1 MWTQHEDCERIIAAA
16 WNTLVEG
23 RLMHQV
29 VEKIKHT
36 RVFLL
41 QWYRSVFCATKG
53 EIKRVHDKLRVVWNE
68 HCDDS
73 TLTTYIQRA
82 SGRKQRNKISSLRD
96 GNGNWCDTDRGIE
109 GIVLDYFENLFPS
122 TYAGNDG
129 EVLAAVETR
138 VTSTMN
144 ETAAKVLANRL
155 KTIMPSLISPNQ
167 SAFVLGHLISDNT
180 ILAALSLG
188 RGRGTSFNHL
198 KERIWKKLQRWKG
211 RLLSGAVKEILMK
224 VVAWPTYIYY
234 ELFPIT

>member
-1 MWTQHEDCERIIAAA
+1 
-16 WNTLVEG
+16 
-23 RLMHQV
+23 MHQLD
-29 VEKIKHT
+29 ELLSNEEAFWKQRS
-36 RVFLL
+36 RVSWLKEGDRNTF
-41 QWYRSVFCATKG
+41 F
-53 EIKRVHDKLRVVWNE
+53 H
-68 HCDDS
+68 
-73 TLTTYIQRA
+73 QRA

-122 TYAGNDG
+122 TYGGNDG

-211 RLLSGAVKEILMK
+211 RLLSGAGKEILMK